1 MFILD
6 GHAHLYPDELA
17 QKVVGRFT
25 EFHRMNPRGGRRLGR
40 LGFFEASRGKYGIM
54 FQMSPK
60 VWS

>member
-25 EFHRMNPRGGRRLGR
+25 EFHRMNPRVDVVSAALDFSKLHAGN
-40 LGFFEASRGKYGIM
+40 M
-54 FQMSPK
+54 
-60 VWS
+60 V

>member
-25 EFHRMNPRGGRRLGR
+25 EFHRMNPRGGRR
-40 LGFFEASRGKYGIM
+40 
-54 FQMSPK
+54 
-60 VWS
+60 